1 MRQQGRRVLSA
12 AFFVDSRE
20 NSWYLIGEE
29 RRPSWSGLCMKLST
43 RSRYGL
49 RAVVDLAVYYGENPV
64 TLSTLA
70 GMQGISEAYLE
81 QLLRT
86 LRKAGI
92 VDTVRG
98 AAGGYVL
105 CKAPAK
111 LDVGSVLSA
120 LEGSTAVVDCVGTV
134 DACCENACTCSARPL
149 FLKLQ
154 SRINAVLSETTIA
167 DLANDY
173 IEQKRRLE
181 HATSLS

>member
-1 MRQQGRRVLSA
+1 
-12 AFFVDSRE
+12 
-20 NSWYLIGEE
+20 
-29 RRPSWSGLCMKLST
+29 MKLST

-70 GMQGISEAYLE
+70 NMQGVSEAYLE

-111 LDVGSVLSA
+111 LDVRMPAPARHVL
-120 LEGSTAVVDCVGTV
+120 C
-134 DACCENACTCSARPL
+134 
-149 FLKLQ
+149 F
-154 SRINAVLSETTIA
+154 
-167 DLANDY
+167 
-173 IEQKRRLE
+173 
-181 HATSLS
+181 